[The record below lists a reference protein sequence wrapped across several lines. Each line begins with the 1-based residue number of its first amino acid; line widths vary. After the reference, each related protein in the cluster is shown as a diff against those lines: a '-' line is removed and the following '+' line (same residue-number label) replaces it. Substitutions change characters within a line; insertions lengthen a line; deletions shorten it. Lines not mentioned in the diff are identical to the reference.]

1 MIAKR
6 LAYMPKARNRNRE
19 REEEQSRQADN
30 TGVRVIGYTLEEE
43 RMLDAQSGGAN
54 LLANSEKAAAAE
66 GSTGPTSSAQE
77 MSKKSASMWLQSRM
91 KNGSGNNSGERRRV
105 PGAAAAGMQGIQPNS
120 PFKSKHDTRY
130 SSNSSLPYALPPG
143 NDEDAR
149 AVAKSAMDAKSDA
162 SSPKMKN
169 RLENSARR
177 SNFNEFMRSTHFAS
191 KPNSLVRQCVHC
203 QLLYSTSHVC
213 PSNAPSS
220 GAEFKAEAK

>member
-6 LAYMPKARNRNRE
+6 LAYMPKARNRNRNRE
-19 REEEQSRQADN
+19 REEEQSRQEDN
-30 TGVRVIGYTLEEE
+30 TGVIGYTLEEE
-43 RMLDAQSGGAN
+43 RMLNAQSGGAS
-54 LLANSEKAAAAE
+54 LLVNSEKAAAAE

-105 PGAAAAGMQGIQPNS
+105 PGAAAAGMQGIQPNI

-130 SSNSSLPYALPPG
+130 SSNSSLPYTLPPG

-149 AVAKSAMDAKSDA
+149 AIAKSATDAKSDA
-162 SSPKMKN
+162 SSLKMKS
-169 RLENSARR
+169 RLENSARS